1 MDSLIE
7 VKRLF
12 LPYLTTFQNLSTGG
26 FAEELKLPFC
36 RNKCFQTTNIL
47 FLNKYACV
55 YIPVWMSCWKC
66 SDNKIKEF
74 QNTGQ
79 YLSMGKFPINLDSFC
94 TTHKK
99 NNFFPIFC
107 VAISQIYMNSKSTMI
122 FTEWIL
128 IYPDIFISNF
138 IYYQFHFYSV
148 SVWVTISRLEF
159 TSHAKTTTCTK

>member
-55 YIPVWMSCWKC
+55 YIPV
-66 SDNKIKEF
+66 
-74 QNTGQ
+74 
-79 YLSMGKFPINLDSFC
+79 
-94 TTHKK
+94 
-99 NNFFPIFC
+99 
-107 VAISQIYMNSKSTMI
+107 
-122 FTEWIL
+122 
-128 IYPDIFISNF
+128 
-138 IYYQFHFYSV
+138 
-148 SVWVTISRLEF
+148 
-159 TSHAKTTTCTK
+159 